1 MARRNRLDAEL
12 VRRGLARSREQAAA
26 LVEAGRVQLRGVPAR
41 KAAAMVDPADP
52 LLVTGAD
59 PTEEYV
65 SRGGHK
71 LAGALAA
78 FGPAGLRVA
87 GRRCLD
93 AGASTGG
100 FTDVLLRADAA
111 EVVAVDVGY
120 GQLAWSLRTNER
132 VRVLERTNVRTLVA
146 DAIGGPVDLTV
157 ADLSFI
163 SLRLVLPALAGC
175 TRDDG
180 DGADGEA
187 AVRGGQGA
195 RRRRRCRSRP
205 DAARRGGA
213 RRGRRGSSARPR
225 SGRRGGQP
233 AARAQRQRRVLRMVA
248 PGRTTGRPAARA
260 GRGGGR
266 AERPDDGRRRAGRG
280 GGGGRRVN
288 AYSERRTTAG
298 GRAGAAMAA
307 CRPMADGRELR

>member
-26 LVEAGRVQLRGVPAR
+26 LVEAGRVQLRGVVAR

-59 PTEEYV
+59 PAEEYV

-78 FGPAGLRVA
+78 FAPGGLRVA

-120 GQLAWSLRTNER
+120 GQLAWPLRTNER
-132 VRVLERTNVRTLVA
+132 VRVLERTNVRTLDA
-146 DAIGGPVDLTV
+146 DTIGGQVDLTV

-163 SLRLVLPALAGC
+163 SLRLVLPALAGG
-175 TRDDG
+175 T
-180 DGADGEA
+180 
-187 AVRGGQGA
+187 
-195 RRRRRCRSRP
+195 
-205 DAARRGGA
+205 
-213 RRGRRGSSARPR
+213 
-225 SGRRGGQP
+225 
-233 AARAQRQRRVLRMVA
+233 
-248 PGRTTGRPAARA
+248 
-260 GRGGGR
+260 RGGGDL
-266 AERPDDGRRRAGRG
+266 AWMVKPPFEVGPERVG
-280 GGGGRRVN
+280 
-288 AYSERRTTAG
+288 AG
-298 GRAGAAMAA
+298 GV
-307 CRPMADGRELR
+307 GRD